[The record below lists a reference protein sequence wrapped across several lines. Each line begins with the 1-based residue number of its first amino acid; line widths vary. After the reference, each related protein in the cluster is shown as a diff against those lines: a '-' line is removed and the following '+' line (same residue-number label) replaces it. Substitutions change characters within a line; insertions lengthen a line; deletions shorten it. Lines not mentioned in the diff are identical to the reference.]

1 MSSKTKFRAAILIA
15 AAVSVSGCSIFKKG
29 RPKTPVLGERISVL
43 DSERDVAID
52 TATAQLPMALP
63 VAVANSEWTQS
74 GGNAAK
80 SGGNF
85 ALGPDLAQVWTARAG
100 KGNVAAR
107 RISSSPVVA
116 NGNVYVMDSLGIVHS
131 INAETGAPNWDS
143 QTPSEK
149 REEHSLY
156 GGGLAYDNGHL
167 YATNGLGFL
176 AELDLTSGGILW
188 SARPAGPLRGAPTI
202 ANGTI
207 YVMTEDSRIYA
218 LDQADGTTKWNQ
230 AAALELAGV
239 FGTASPAVAQG
250 TVVAG
255 FSSGELNAYRY
266 ENGRQVWQDALQ
278 RTSIRTSVS
287 SLNDIDASPVI
298 DGGQVFAIGAGG
310 RMVGLE
316 LNSGQRQWEINVAGI
331 ATPWLAGEWLF
342 VVTDDARLICV
353 NRASGH
359 IRWINQLPEYRK
371 EKKKKGPLF
380 YKGPI
385 LAGDRLIVVGSNGV
399 IVNIDPQDGSFKSQI
414 RLRAGISQ
422 PPVVANNMLYV
433 YDDSGVLHAYR

>member
-29 RPKTPVLGERISVL
+29 RPKTPVLGDRIAIL
-43 DSERDVAID
+43 DSETDAAID
-52 TATAQLPMALP
+52 PATAQLPMALP
-63 VAVANSEWTQS
+63 AAVANSDWTQS
-74 GGNAAK
+74 GGNPAK

-85 ALGPDLAQVWTARAG
+85 ALGADLTQAWSTRAG
-100 KGNVAAR
+100 KGNAPAR
-107 RISSSPVVA
+107 RISSSPIVA
-116 NGNVYVMDSLGIVHS
+116 NGTVYVMDSFGVVHS
-131 INAETGAPNWDS
+131 INATTGAVNWDS

-149 REEHSLY
+149 RNESSLY

-176 AELDLTSGGILW
+176 AELDLNSGGILW
-188 SARPAGPLRGAPTI
+188 STRPAGPLRGAPTI
-202 ANGTI
+202 ADGTI
-207 YVMTEDSRIYA
+207 YVMTEDNRIYA
-218 LDQADGTTKWNQ
+218 LNQADGTVKWNQ
-230 AAALELAGV
+230 SAALELAGV

-316 LNSGQRQWEINVAGI
+316 LNSGQRQWELNIAGI
-331 ATPWLAGEWLF
+331 STPWLAGDWLF
-342 VVTDDARLICV
+342 VVTDDARLMCV

-359 IRWINQLPEYRK
+359 VRWINQLPEFRK
-371 EKKKKGPLF
+371 AKSKKGPLF

-399 IVNIDPQDGSFKSQI
+399 IVSVDPQDGSFKSQT
-414 RLRAGISQ
+414 RLRYGISQ

-433 YDDSGVLHAYR
+433 YDDDGVLHAYR